1 MNTNTF
7 KLCFWVLT
15 YLLDDG
21 ELLNLIRAETTQTI
35 CNNHVNVDRLM
46 NHCPRLEAL
55 FLEVMRLTAASTTMR
70 KIISPTEIGGKILR
84 PSHRVLTPY
93 RQLHY
98 NEDVFGD
105 DVDRFDPERF
115 LKDKDLA
122 HHPSFKPFGG
132 GANYCVG
139 RFIARLEVFIFI
151 ALVLHRFDIERVER
165 LDLTRKGTSTSQLP
179 KLSMSRPC
187 LGIMGPADGED
198 VIIHIKQSTPPQ
210 TN

>member
-1 MNTNTF
+1 
-7 KLCFWVLT
+7 
-15 YLLDDG
+15 
-21 ELLNLIRAETTQTI
+21 
-35 CNNHVNVDRLM
+35 M

-55 FLEVMRLTAASTTMR
+55 FLEVMRLTASTTTMR
-70 KIISPTEIGGKILR
+70 KIIGSTEIGGKILR
-84 PSHRVLTPY
+84 PGYRVLTPY
-93 RQLHY
+93 RQLHH

-105 DVDRFDPERF
+105 DVGEFNAERF
-115 LKDKDLA
+115 LKKKGLA

-132 GANYCVG
+132 GVNYCPG
-139 RFIARLEVFIFI
+139 RLIARQEVFVFI

-165 LDLTRKGTSTSQLP
+165 SDLTPKGTSISHLP

-198 VIIHIKQSTPPQ
+198 VIIDIKQRTLPK